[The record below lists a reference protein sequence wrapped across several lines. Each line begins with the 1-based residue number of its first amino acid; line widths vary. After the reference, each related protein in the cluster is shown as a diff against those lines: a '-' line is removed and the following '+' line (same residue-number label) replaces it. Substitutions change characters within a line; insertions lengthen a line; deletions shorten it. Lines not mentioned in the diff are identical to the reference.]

1 MSKVR
6 EIHHVQQS
14 RTTMEGAGVKLKRA
28 FGDVHKKL
36 DPFLLLDD
44 FGSDNP
50 DDYLAGFPW
59 HPHRGIETI
68 TYMLRGSVKHEDSL
82 GNAGIIET
90 GDVQWMTSGSG
101 IVHQEMP
108 ERSKGLMSGFQ
119 LWANLPASHKMMDP
133 RYRDVKKEDIPVV
146 TVNKNIEVKIICG
159 EVKGVKGPVQDI
171 ITDPEYLDVTMKAN
185 SVFTHPITRGKNSFA
200 YIIEGEGLFSP
211 KNARI
216 FNKDQLVV
224 FEDGDVVEILTNG
237 SKLRFLLI
245 SGNPIS
251 EPVAWSGPI
260 VMNTDEEIRTAFAEY
275 RNGTFLKH
283 EQKDE

>member
-6 EIHHVQQS
+6 EIHHVQKS

-68 TYMLRGSVKHEDSL
+68 TYMLSGRVKHEDSL

-90 GDVQWMTSGSG
+90 GDVQWMTAGSG

-108 ERSKGLMSGFQ
+108 EKSKGLMAGFQ
-119 LWANLPASHKMMDP
+119 LWANLPSSHKMIDP

-146 TVNKNIEVKIICG
+146 TVNDNIEVKIICG
-159 EVKGVKGPVQDI
+159 EVEGVKGPVQDI
-171 ITDPEYLDVTMKAN
+171 ITDPEYLDVTIKAN
-185 SVFTHPITRGKNSFA
+185 STFTHPIAKGKNAFA
-200 YIIEGEGLFSP
+200 YIIEGEGMFSS
-211 KNARI
+211 KNAKI
-216 FNKDQLVV
+216 FNKDQLIV
-224 FEDGDVVEILTNG
+224 FEDGDVVEILTDDSN
-237 SKLRFLLI
+237 LRFLLI
-245 SGNPIS
+245 SGRPIG
-251 EPVAWSGPI
+251 EPVAWGGPI

-283 EQKDE
+283 KHKDE